1 MVSSCGRSHVGK
13 VRSRNEDTFA
23 DKPDLGLFTV
33 ADGMGGANAGD
44 RASKI
49 AVRALVGQFE
59 KWSDR
64 SARSLANAMILANTL
79 IYTAAQANADFEGMA
94 TTVTALLLDPPTGY
108 VASVGDS
115 RLYLVRDGELSRLTK
130 DDSWVADIAKTLGLT
145 DEEIVGHPYRNV
157 LTQALGG
164 EEKVEFEVD
173 EIQLQPGDL
182 FLLCS
187 DGLHGVVEEKAILGI
202 LKGSIAL
209 QAKCD
214 ALIEAALASGGP
226 DNVTALLVEWPTQ
239 QDRVGSDVV

>member
-1 MVSSCGRSHVGK
+1 
-13 VRSRNEDTFA
+13 
-23 DKPDLGLFTV
+23 
-33 ADGMGGANAGD
+33 MGGAKAGD

-64 SARSLANAMILANTL
+64 SARSLANAMIRANTL

-115 RLYLVRDGELSRLTK
+115 RLYLVRDGELSRLSK

-145 DEEIVGHPYRNV
+145 DEKIEGHPYQHV
-157 LTQALGG
+157 LTQAVGG
-164 EEKVEFEVD
+164 QEQVKFEVD

-202 LKGSIAL
+202 LTRPTAL
-209 QAKCD
+209 KAKCD
-214 ALIEAALASGGP
+214 ALIEAAFSCGVP
-226 DNVTALLVEWPTQ
+226 DNVTALLVEWKPPDPSGQ
-239 QDRVGSDVV
+239 